1 MTLRARLGLA
11 AAGMTVA
18 VIAAFGAVA
27 YRAFTRQQ
35 DEQLSVLL
43 TQDLQRVTTLLG
55 RPALGASFAPED
67 TGTFILQLVTPSG
80 QLALDVGGGGVT
92 LPVVRAPTRIERGE
106 RTYLVATGVWPATR
120 GSVRLAHDITAALA
134 VRRDLLEVL
143 VGAGL
148 LVTAVAAGLALLGAR
163 RMLSPLARVAR
174 QARSVDPAAPGGV
187 EYSGARDEIGD
198 LVAALNSALEAIA
211 GRQEEERRF
220 LLEVAHELAAPL
232 TLVNY
237 HLAAVRRDHPDDA
250 RVRAAADGT
259 RELLRTSQDLLVLAR
274 GELDVP
280 LEPRVVDLR
289 EVVLRIA
296 DEYPDLR
303 LSLAERLEVVG
314 DPERLVQVVRNLV
327 RNALQA
333 VGRQDGVAVSLRAE
347 GDSAVLEVCD
357 EGPGM
362 SEETVRRAFDHGF
375 SGGGGLGVGLTVC
388 KRLVDQHDGELRL
401 RSRVGEGTCFEV
413 RLESLASRLAAGEE
427 GRSAGSA
434 PAPVAGPGPA
444 GAS

>member
-27 YRAFTRQQ
+27 YREFTRQQ
-35 DEQLSVLL
+35 DEQLRVLL
-43 TQDLQRVTTLLG
+43 RQDLERVTALLD

-67 TGTFILQLVTPSG
+67 TGTFILQLVTASG
-80 QLALDVGGGGVT
+80 QVAVNVGGGEA
-92 LPVVRAPTRIERGE
+92 LPVVRAPTVIERGE
-106 RTYLVATGVWPATR
+106 RTYLVTTGVWPATR
-120 GSVRLAHDITAALA
+120 GSVRLAHDITDALA

-143 VGAGL
+143 VGVGV
-148 LVTAVAAGLALLGAR
+148 LVTVVAAALALLGAR

-174 QARSVDPAAPGGV
+174 QARALDPASPHGV
-187 EYSGARDEIGD
+187 EYRGPMDEIGD
-198 LVAALNSALEAIA
+198 LVAALNAALEAIGERKEA
-211 GRQEEERRF
+211 ERRF

-237 HLAAVRRDHPDDA
+237 HLSAVRRDHADDA
-250 RVRAAADGT
+250 HVRAAAEGT

-289 EVVLRIA
+289 DVVLRVA
-296 DEYPDLR
+296 DEYPGLR

-333 VGRQDGVAVSLRAE
+333 VGRANGVAVSLRNE
-347 GDSAVLEVCD
+347 GASAVLEVCD
-357 EGPGM
+357 DGPGM
-362 SEETVRRAFDHGF
+362 SEETVRRVFDHGF
-375 SGGGGLGVGLTVC
+375 SGGGGVGVGLTVC
-388 KRLVDQHDGELRL
+388 KRLVEQHDGELRL
-401 RSRVGEGTCFEV
+401 RSKAGEGTCCEV
-413 RLESLASRLAAGEE
+413 RLESLASRLAGAEE
-427 GRSAGSA
+427 R
-434 PAPVAGPGPA
+434 PAEASVGGVARPDPA